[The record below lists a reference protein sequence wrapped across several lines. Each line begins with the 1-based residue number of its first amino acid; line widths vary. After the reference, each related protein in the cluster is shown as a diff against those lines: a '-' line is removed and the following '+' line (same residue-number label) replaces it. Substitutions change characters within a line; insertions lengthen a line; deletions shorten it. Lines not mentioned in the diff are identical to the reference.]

1 MNVPENARS
10 KSSLAFAGKIARVAL
25 CFIPWA
31 YVALFILRVAVHPDQ
46 NLWDFQK
53 DYYWAKA
60 FVHGLNPYDVKTVT
74 SLADRPHFPFLYMP
88 LSLFFFVPFTL
99 LSCETAR
106 MIALGF
112 YVTVL
117 LITFMAFSRRLIA
130 LRDLL
135 GLFSLFA
142 VLAFNGAINKSI
154 HTGNVASLES
164 ALIFLA
170 FMCWLKG
177 RHTWFLICIFA
188 ASIFKLTPLFFLGL
202 TFFNT
207 TPRWRSAAIFLGVF
221 LLAEAIPFRAMSI
234 SLHEWLPYA
243 KVNVGGCQCFGYGF
257 INPSALCMLKDL
269 LTKGGTVVVLKPLIS
284 AVFTLWVVAVFF
296 VTIRA
301 GIFLFREGRGESR
314 VDLVV
319 LAILCY
325 ALVLPR
331 FQDYSWVLLIPA
343 VFRVLMVREY
353 ARTAGPLMVFCL
365 LPQREDTIPGLSMFF
380 KIAGFYLPL
389 LVAFGAWLLLVLNI
403 RKRQL
408 QNTANVC

>member
-1 MNVPENARS
+1 MGNAGR
-10 KSSLAFAGKIARVAL
+10 AL
-25 CFIPWA
+25 CFIVCA
-31 YVALFILRVAVHPDQ
+31 YTALFILRVAVHPDQ

-53 DYYWAKA
+53 DYYWTKA

-88 LSLFFFVPFTL
+88 LSLLFFAPFTF
-99 LSCETAR
+99 LSCATAR

-112 YVTVL
+112 YAAVL
-117 LITFMAFSRRLIA
+117 LITFIAFSRRLIA
-130 LRDLL
+130 LRGIA

-154 HTGNVASLES
+154 HTGNVASLET

-177 RHTWFLICIFA
+177 RHAWFLLFIFA
-188 ASIFKLTPLFFLGL
+188 ASLFKLTPLFFLGL
-202 TFFNT
+202 TFFDR

-221 LLAEAIPFRAMSI
+221 LLAEAIPFRVMSI

-243 KVNVGGCQCFGYGF
+243 NANVGGCQCFGYGY

-269 LTKGGTVVVLKPLIS
+269 LTRGGTVFVLKPLLS
-284 AVFTLWVVAVFF
+284 AVFALWVVAVFYF
-296 VTIRA
+296 TVRA
-301 GIFLFREGRGESR
+301 GVFLFKEGRDESR

-331 FQDYSWVLLIPA
+331 FQDYYWVLLIPA

-353 ARTAGPLMVFCL
+353 ARTVGPLMVFCL
-365 LPQREDTIPGLSMFF
+365 LPQREDTFPGLSMYF
-380 KIAGFYLPL
+380 KIAAFYLPL
-389 LVAFGAWLLLVLNI
+389 LVAFGTWLLLVLNI
-403 RKRQL
+403 RKRQS
-408 QNTANVC
+408 QNTTTTR